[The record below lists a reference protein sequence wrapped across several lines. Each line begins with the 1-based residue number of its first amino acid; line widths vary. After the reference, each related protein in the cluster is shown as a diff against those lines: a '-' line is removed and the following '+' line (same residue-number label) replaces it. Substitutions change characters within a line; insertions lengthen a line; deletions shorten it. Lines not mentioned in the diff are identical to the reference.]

1 MYSDKLCD
9 ANTSSSYGAAQ
20 CLYLVG
26 GCQGGVNNNCYP
38 YIVWSGKQIST
49 THSWSPELNGGRF
62 YEYNGE
68 AGHSVTQAEF
78 VRCVLD
84 LRYKHGVIL
93 Y

>member
-1 MYSDKLCD
+1 MTTLVKTNFCETPAGSCYP
-9 ANTSSSYGAAQ
+9 
-20 CLYLVG
+20 LVG

-68 AGHSVTQAEF
+68 AGHSVTQAES